1 MKPKILIT
9 REVFDEVLDF
19 LAASLDIESN
29 QTDVPLAPE
38 ALRARL
44 ADKDGV
50 MCALTDRID
59 ETLVAGCPRLKA
71 VCNIAV
77 GYNNID
83 VAACTKR
90 NIRVTNTP
98 GVLDET
104 TADLVWAL
112 MLGTARRLTEA
123 EAYLRNGQWQGW
135 YLKQLL
141 GVDVHHATL
150 GIVGMGRIG
159 QVIARRAL
167 GFEMAVLYHN
177 RAPLDAA
184 TEVRLNARYAGMDE
198 LLAQSDFVVLQ
209 VPYSQATHHLIG
221 AAELARMKRTGILI
235 NAARGGVVDDAALIE
250 ALKRGTIA
258 AAGLDV
264 FENEPKLDPEFLA
277 LKNVVLAPHIG
288 SSTRVTRLA
297 MAMTA
302 ARNLVAAMNGESP
315 PNLVNP
321 R

>member
-1 MKPKILIT
+1 MKPRILVT

-19 LAASLDIESN
+19 LCESLDVDAN
-29 QTDVPLAPE
+29 QSDVPLTPE
-38 ALRARL
+38 SLCERL
-44 ADKDGV
+44 AEKDGV
-50 MCALTDRID
+50 VCALTDRID
-59 ETLVAGCPRLKA
+59 AAVLAAAPNLRA

-83 VAACTKR
+83 VTACSAR
-90 NIRVTNTP
+90 GIVVTNTP

-112 MLGTARRLTEA
+112 MLAAARRLTEA
-123 EAYLRNGQWQGW
+123 ETYLRNGEWQGW

-141 GVDVHHATL
+141 GTDVHHATL
-150 GIVGMGRIG
+150 GILGMGRIG

-167 GFEMAVLYHN
+167 GFEMNVLYCN
-177 RAPLDAA
+177 RS
-184 TEVRLNARYAGMDE
+184 RLSQDIESRLGARYVAMDE
-198 LLAQSDFVVLQ
+198 LLAQSDFLVLQ
-209 VPYSQATHHLIG
+209 VPYSPATHHLIG
-221 AAELARMKRTGILI
+221 TAELARMKRTAILV

-250 ALKRGTIA
+250 ALNNRTIA

-264 FENEPKLDPEFLA
+264 FENEPKFDPRFLA

-302 ARNLVAAMNGESP
+302 ARNMVAALTGGMP
-315 PNLVNP
+315 PNIVNP

>member
-1 MKPKILIT
+1 MKPRILVT

-19 LAASLDIESN
+19 LSESLDVDAN
-29 QTDVPLAPE
+29 QSDVPLTPE
-38 ALRARL
+38 SLCERL
-44 ADKDGV
+44 AEKDGV
-50 MCALTDRID
+50 VCALTDRID
-59 ETLVAGCPRLKA
+59 AAVLAAAPNLRA

-83 VAACTKR
+83 VTACSAR
-90 NIRVTNTP
+90 RIVVTNTP

-112 MLGTARRLTEA
+112 MLAAARRLTEA
-123 EAYLRNGQWQGW
+123 ETYLRNGEWQGW

-141 GVDVHHATL
+141 GTDVHHATL
-150 GIVGMGRIG
+150 GILGMGRIG

-167 GFEMAVLYHN
+167 GFEMNVLYCN
-177 RAPLDAA
+177 RS
-184 TEVRLNARYAGMDE
+184 RLSQDIESRLGARYVAMDE
-198 LLAQSDFVVLQ
+198 LLAQSDFLVLQ
-209 VPYSQATHHLIG
+209 VPYSPATHHLIG
-221 AAELARMKRTGILI
+221 AAELARMKRTAILV
-235 NAARGGVVDDAALIE
+235 NAARGAVVDDAALIE
-250 ALKRGTIA
+250 ALSNRTIA

-264 FENEPKLDPEFLA
+264 FENEPKFDPRFLA

-302 ARNLVAAMNGESP
+302 ARNMVAALTGGMP
-315 PNLVNP
+315 PNIVNP

>member
-1 MKPKILIT
+1 MKPRVLVT
-9 REVFDEVLDF
+9 REVFDEVLDV
-19 LAASLDIESN
+19 LAESLDVESN
-29 QTDVPLAPE
+29 QSDVPLSPE
-38 ALRARL
+38 RLREKL

-50 MCALTDRID
+50 VCALTDRID
-59 ETLVAGCPRLKA
+59 ETVLAAAPKIRA

-83 VAACTKR
+83 VAACTSR
-90 NIRVTNTP
+90 GIVVTNTP

-112 MLGTARRLTEA
+112 MLATARRLTEA
-123 EAYLRNGQWQGW
+123 ETYLRNGEWQGW

-141 GVDVHHATL
+141 GTDVHHATL
-150 GIVGMGRIG
+150 GILGMGRIG

-167 GFEMAVLYHN
+167 GFEMEVLYCN
-177 RAPLDAA
+177 RS
-184 TEVRLNARYAGMDE
+184 RLPGGIESALKARYVPMDE
-198 LLAQSDFVVLQ
+198 LLAKSDFLVLQ
-209 VPYSQATHHLIG
+209 VPYSAATHHLIG
-221 AAELARMKRTGILI
+221 AAELRRMKPSAILI

-250 ALKRGTIA
+250 ALDARSIA
-258 AAGLDV
+258 GAGLDV
-264 FENEPKLDPEFLA
+264 FENEPKLDPRFLA

-302 ARNLVAAMNGESP
+302 ARNAVAALTGGTP
-315 PNLVNP
+315 PNIVNH